1 MSRKIMGSVLAVLQ
15 VVVALIFVSGV
26 QPARAETL
34 HTYYK
39 VLIAV
44 RKCELSVEEE
54 QLAHL
59 QEIIENRVTDTDAS
73 SETINSIFDEIAADI
88 GTDTPAFCTAYGDT
102 ALSILAT
109 L

>member
-1 MSRKIMGSVLAVLQ
+1 MARKILSGILAVLQ
-15 VVVALIFVSGV
+15 TVAALAFIGGA
-26 QPARAETL
+26 QPAHAETL

-59 QEIIENRVTDTDAS
+59 QEITENRVIDTDAS
-73 SETINSIFDEIAADI
+73 SETINAIFDEIAADI
-88 GTDTPAFCTAYGDT
+88 GTDTPAFCTAYSDT

>member
-1 MSRKIMGSVLAVLQ
+1 MSRRILSSIVAALQAAAALAFIGGT
-15 VVVALIFVSGV
+15 A
-26 QPARAETL
+26 PAHAETL
-34 HTYYK
+34 NTYYK

-44 RKCELSVEEE
+44 RKCELSVEEG
-54 QLAHL
+54 QLSRL

-73 SETINSIFDEIAADI
+73 SDTINNIFDDIAADI
-88 GTDTPAFCTAYGDT
+88 GTDTPAFCADYSGT